1 MRLVPIVSIVG
12 ALWATAA
19 NGQRVVSPPT
29 ATAMQILSRMAGCWR
44 QETETSATIDEM
56 WMAPAG
62 EMMLG
67 SSRTSAKGRTV
78 EYEFMRIR
86 SDASGVTFL
95 ALLPGQPETA
105 FRLVKIDVQTVV
117 FENAMHDFPQRVIYR
132 IERDMLTGR
141 IEGTQNGKTR
151 SVDYPMRRV
160 ACPTSP

>member
-1 MRLVPIVSIVG
+1 MRVVPIASIVC
-12 ALWATAA
+12 ALWVSAA
-19 NGQRVVSPPT
+19 NGQGAVSPPA
-29 ATAMQILSRMAGCWR
+29 ATAMQVLSRMAGCWR
-44 QETETSATIDEM
+44 QETERSATIDEM

-62 EMMLG
+62 EVMLG
-67 SSRTSAKGRTV
+67 TSRTTTKGRTA

-86 SDASGVTFL
+86 SDSSGVTFF

-105 FRLVKIDVQTVV
+105 FRLVRIDAQTVV

-160 ACPTSP
+160 TCPTGP